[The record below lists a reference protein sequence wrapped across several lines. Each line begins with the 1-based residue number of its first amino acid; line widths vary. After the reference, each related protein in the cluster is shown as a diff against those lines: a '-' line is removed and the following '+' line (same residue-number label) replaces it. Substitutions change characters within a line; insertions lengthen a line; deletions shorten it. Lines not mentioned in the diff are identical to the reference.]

1 MPQLHVHVFSWLNA
15 SAVHAHELGSFIFS
29 QRVPLASAV
38 DGAVFKARLTA
49 QRQRRTGILSTGNIA
64 YFIIFEIFVSCVQ
77 TEVCLDAG
85 DCWCEELLSSLVMC
99 KVKSPEAVLHI

>member
-1 MPQLHVHVFSWLNA
+1 MHQLFMPMNLGA
-15 SAVHAHELGSFIFS
+15 SFFS

-38 DGAVFKARLTA
+38 DGAVFKATLTA
-49 QRQRRTGILSTGNIA
+49 QRQRRTGILSTENIA
-64 YFIIFEIFVSCVQ
+64 YFIIFEIFISCVQ

-85 DCWCEELLSSLVMC
+85 DCWCEELSSLVMC